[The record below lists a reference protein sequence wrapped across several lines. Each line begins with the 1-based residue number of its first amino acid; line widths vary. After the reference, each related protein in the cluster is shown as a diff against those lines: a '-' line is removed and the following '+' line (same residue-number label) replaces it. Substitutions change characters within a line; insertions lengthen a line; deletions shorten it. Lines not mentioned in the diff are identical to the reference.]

1 MYVEKHFSS
10 MAKRFIIF
18 CNLKITHFKD
28 KLTSFIRL
36 VFSVIYSDDV
46 ICSPLDGPGQAIH
59 TFRTISLKRE
69 TILGKGA

>member
-1 MYVEKHFSS
+1 

-36 VFSVIYSDDV
+36 VFGVIYSDE
-46 ICSPLDGPGQAIH
+46 CNLFA
-59 TFRTISLKRE
+59 FRWAGSGNPHISYHF
-69 TILGKGA
+69 TQKGDYTRAATG